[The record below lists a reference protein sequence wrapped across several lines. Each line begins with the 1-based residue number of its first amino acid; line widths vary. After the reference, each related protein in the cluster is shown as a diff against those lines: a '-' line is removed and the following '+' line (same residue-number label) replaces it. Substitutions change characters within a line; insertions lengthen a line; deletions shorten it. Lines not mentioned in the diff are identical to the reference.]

1 MDMMLPTELAPAHYA
16 VPGLVND
23 ALVAD
28 AVADAGLALA
38 PARLLQ
44 YKPDGCVALPV
55 HTTIEL
61 LDGPLMIDVP
71 GATGYCN
78 RLVRWRGQWLA
89 LLDLDTLLHACTG
102 AGRAGAPRYA
112 LVVAWQH
119 APGWPVEHGAIG
131 LATLPQTVGV
141 GDQAGCELPADSA
154 LWPLLALSCFRHE
167 GHEVPI
173 LDTARLFAVH
183 HG

>member
-1 MDMMLPTELAPAHYA
+1 MDMMLPAELAPALRA

-23 ALVAD
+23 APTAD
-28 AVADAGLALA
+28 ATPGAELALA

-44 YKPDGCVALPV
+44 YKPDGFVALPV

-61 LDGPLMIDVP
+61 LDGPLMIDMP
-71 GATGYCN
+71 GAACYCN

-89 LLDLDTLLHACTG
+89 LLDLDTLLG
-102 AGRAGAPRYA
+102 ANSDRAGVPRYA
-112 LVVAWQH
+112 LVVAWQQ

-141 GDQAGCELPADSA
+141 GDHAGCELPADSD
-154 LWPLLALSCFRHE
+154 LWPVLALSCFRHE
-167 GHEVPI
+167 GQAVPI
-173 LDTARLFAVH
+173 LDTARLFAAYQ
-183 HG
+183 G